1 MVEGELK
8 STRVDRARMS
18 STAATSSS
26 IVAALT
32 FQMCQCLGFKPLPLR
47 RRDVETQIDGHL
59 DLVTA
64 ILAKP
69 DMTDFVVAH
78 IRRPLWCD
86 QEVIAF
92 APHHSR
98 ARTIVHPSGRHDH
111 LPDFLGFLWRVD
123 IKAL

>member
-1 MVEGELK
+1 MLAHDGNDAPP
-8 STRVDRARMS
+8 THPC
-18 STAATSSS
+18 
-26 IVAALT
+26 ALGKV
-32 FQMCQCLGFKPLPLR
+32 QMCQCLGFKPLALC
-47 RRDVETQIDGHL
+47 RRDVETQIDRHL

-78 IRRPLWCD
+78 VCRPLWCD
-86 QEVIAF
+86 QKVIAL
-92 APHHSR
+92 AARHSR

-111 LPDFLGFLWRVD
+111 LPDFLGLFWRVD